1 MGNRRRPECPG
12 GRGDR
17 AGAPVGGV
25 RCRRRPAGGR
35 ALRALFTLLG
45 AFEDDGEILAQ
56 LDALGILDE
65 PLACDLVD
73 LVKVYLRGVLRERAA
88 RPEHP

>member
-1 MGNRRRPECPG
+1 MPTTT
-12 GRGDR
+12 GR
-17 AGAPVGGV
+17 
-25 RCRRRPAGGR
+25 GR

-56 LDALGILDE
+56 LDARGILDE